1 MLMNFKQLYKYIS
14 VFYVTYN
21 LKIIVT
27 SICFKYSNIS
37 DSSRRM
43 DKVAGDKMIG
53 VTTIIII
60 SKRWSRKIP

>member
-1 MLMNFKQLYKYIS
+1 MLINLHAAA

>member
-1 MLMNFKQLYKYIS
+1 MQLYKFIS
-14 VFYVTYN
+14 VFYVTYD

-37 DSSRRM
+37 DNTRRM

-60 SKRWSRKIP
+60 SKWWSRKLP

>member
-60 SKRWSRKIP
+60 SKRWSWKIP

>member
-43 DKVAGDKMIG
+43 DKEAGDKMIG